1 MSNQKSKKLTPE
13 QEALIL
19 NYWQK
24 WRNIAFSTEAIN
36 NNVLEFTEKIYSLV
50 NKRSPQI
57 ILCNSPYAAINE
69 MLLLNSS
76 QCQLNNNL
84 VGNIEKIVNKQLKD
98 FWKQTLLKKSS
109 SNHINYLLR
118 SLDGDD
124 LEFYTDN
131 PFNLLNM
138 ILSGNQ
144 SELVWRL
151 WSKKINYVCIS
162 PFNWIYIAATFDFFI
177 SELNCYYDPDLY
189 QVVQQVLLMG
199 GIIFPFNGF
208 CFVCDRSTKL
218 SFDHE
223 YLLHAEGE
231 AAVQFADGYS
241 IYAYHGVRLPDK
253 YGKLHPEEWQPKWLL
268 EEKNAE
274 LRRVLI
280 QGIGYSRIIEQL
292 QAVELDSWQEYTLLK
307 INSDIDIEP
316 ISLLKMTCPS
326 TQRIHVLRV
335 PPDIKSAQDG
345 ISWINWGIAPEEFSV
360 QT

>member
-19 NYWQK
+19 NYWEK
-24 WRNIAFSTEAIN
+24 WKNIAFSTEDIN
-36 NNVLEFTEKIYSLV
+36 NNALEFVKNLYSLV
-50 NKRSPQI
+50 DKTNPQI
-57 ILCNSPYAAINE
+57 ILCNSPHAAINE
-69 MLLLNSS
+69 MLLLSS
-76 QCQLNNNL
+76 PQSQLNNNL
-84 VGNIEKIVNKQLKD
+84 VDDIEKLISIQLKN
-98 FWKQTLLKKSS
+98 FWRQTSLQRGT
-109 SNHINYLLR
+109 SNKFKYLLP
-118 SLDGDD
+118 SFEEID
-124 LEFYTDN
+124 LEFYVEN
-131 PFNLLNM
+131 SFNLINIVLGM
-138 ILSGNQ
+138 NQ
-144 SELVWRL
+144 SELVWQL
-151 WSKKINYVCIS
+151 WIKNINARCMS
-162 PFNWIYIAATFDFFI
+162 HLDWIYIATTFDFFI
-177 SELNCYYDPDLY
+177 SELDCYYDPELY
-189 QVVQQVLLMG
+189 QVVQQVLFIG
-199 GIIFPFNGF
+199 GMIFPFDGI
-208 CFVCDRSTKL
+208 CFVCTRPTKL
-218 SFDHE
+218 SFDNE

-307 INSDIDIEP
+307 INSDIDVEP
-316 ISLLKMTCPS
+316 IYLLKMTCPS

-335 PPDIKSAQDG
+335 PPDIKSAQDA
-345 ISWINWGIAPEEFSV
+345 IIWVNWGIAPEEFSV